1 MNLSD
6 EETILAIQENP
17 YMQYMLGL
25 SEFSDK
31 PVFDPSLFVTIRK
44 RLQIEDPNSFILSL
58 TKAGK
63 KEDDASD
70 NSDNDDDTHNGD
82 IKMMPPAVMPKSAIL
97 RVLIYWMMVAM
108 WSIDILI
115 NFAENIH
122 SFIL

>member
-1 MNLSD
+1 MRRRYFPFRKIHICNICSV
-6 EETILAIQENP
+6 
-17 YMQYMLGL
+17 YR
-25 SEFSDK
+25 SFSDK
-31 PVFDPSLFVTIRK
+31 PVFDSSLFVTIRK

-97 RVLIYWMMVAM
+97 RVLIY
-108 WSIDILI
+108 
-115 NFAENIH
+115 
-122 SFIL
+122 